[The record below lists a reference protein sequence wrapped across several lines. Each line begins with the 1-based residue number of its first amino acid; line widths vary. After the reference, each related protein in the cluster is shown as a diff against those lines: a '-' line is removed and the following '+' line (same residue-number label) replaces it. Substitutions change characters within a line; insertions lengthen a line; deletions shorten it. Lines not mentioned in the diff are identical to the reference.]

1 MSELLF
7 ERYAE
12 FVEGLL
18 QLRVDVVH
26 GSPRLPL
33 GGLGGGIIDDILK
46 IYLRDVEMGPGRQ
59 LHRLPMAEGGQPVL
73 GHPFGLLLLAGY
85 EPDDLFVQSAR
96 NGLRIYI
103 GCKTV
108 LVLLFR
114 NIAYYL
120 IALFHA

>member
-1 MSELLF
+1 M
-7 ERYAE
+7 
-12 FVEGLL
+12 
-18 QLRVDVVH
+18 
-26 GSPRLPL
+26 
-33 GGLGGGIIDDILK
+33 
-46 IYLRDVEMGPGRQ
+46 
-59 LHRLPMAEGGQPVL
+59 
-73 GHPFGLLLLAGY
+73 FGLLLLAGY